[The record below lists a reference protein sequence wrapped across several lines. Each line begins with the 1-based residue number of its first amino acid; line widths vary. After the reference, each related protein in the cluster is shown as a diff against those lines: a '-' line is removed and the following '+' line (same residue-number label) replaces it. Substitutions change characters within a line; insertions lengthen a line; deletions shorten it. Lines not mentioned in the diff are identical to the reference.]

1 MYEIADTLPEGL
13 ELVSGSLKMSGVP
26 DSVTEHV
33 AGTADPTNK
42 LNPELRDRTATSKVT
57 SNIAA
62 DGNGYKATISALPKD
77 AEVTIT
83 FSAKTTKAGN
93 GKEMVIVP
101 SAKADNADEV
111 KDDAG
116 ETFT

>member
-1 MYEIADTLPEGL
+1 
-13 ELVSGSLKMSGVP
+13 MSGVP

-42 LNPELRDRTATSKVT
+42 LNPELRNETATSKVT

-83 FSAKTTKAGN
+83 FSAKTTDG
-93 GKEMVIVP
+93 MVKKSSILLLQKQIMP
-101 SAKADNADEV
+101 MSKRRCRTLHQYSRPFYR
-111 KDDAG
+111 KKIHQ
-116 ETFT
+116 